1 MHGQSPSMLR
11 AAPQASPRAAVVVTG
26 SELIRG
32 SRRDANGPFLAQE
45 LAARGLE
52 PAHITLVGDGL
63 ADLERALRDGLEADL
78 LVVSGGLGP
87 THDDRTVEALARA
100 AGQELHVDPELEA
113 QIEEVSRRIAERLG
127 RPYADFAEGVS
138 KQATIPERGS
148 VIGIAG
154 TAPGLVV
161 ETDGAVAVV
170 LPGPPPELRRLWAA
184 ALEAD
189 VVQRVLDRAEPPRRQ
204 VLRFF
209 GVSESA
215 VARALT
221 EAGGEAEGSQTTI
234 CAHDGEIWVELFG
247 AADDLAGALRRELE
261 PALFAED
268 DRPVEELVLKNAR
281 VQGLTLAVAESCTG
295 GLVAARLTSVP
306 GSSDVFRGGIVSY
319 ADDVKR
325 ELLGVPEEI
334 LKWHGAVSAEAAA
347 AMASGARRALGVD
360 VAVSVTGVAG
370 PGGGTPEK
378 PVGLVFVHAEGPDG
392 GLAVEL
398 GIPGERSAIRTRAVV
413 TALHVVRR
421 LLTQSRHKVA

>member
-1 MHGQSPSMLR
+1 MTPDAGR
-11 AAPQASPRAAVVVTG
+11 PRARIVVTG
-26 SELIRG
+26 SELVRG
-32 SRRDANGPFLAQE
+32 ERTDLNGPFLARE
-45 LAARGLE
+45 LHALGIE
-52 PAHITLVGDGL
+52 PVEVTIVGDAEEDLARALEAGL
-63 ADLERALRDGLEADL
+63 QADLC
-78 LVVSGGLGP
+78 VTSGGLGP
-87 THDDRTVEALARA
+87 THDDRTVEMLARA
-100 AGQELHVDPELEA
+100 TGRQLVVDDALRAEIDA
-113 QIEEVSRRIAERLG
+113 VSRRIAERLG
-127 RPYADFAEGVS
+127 RPYAEFEPGVT
-138 KQATIPERGS
+138 KQASLPEGAAA
-148 VIGIAG
+148 IGLAG
-154 TAPGLVV
+154 TAPGLILDENGTVV
-161 ETDGAVAVV
+161 IV
-170 LPGPPPELRRLWAA
+170 LPGPPGELQRLWASALETEPLRRLLGRTA
-184 ALEAD
+184 
-189 VVQRVLDRAEPPRRQ
+189 PPARR

-215 VARALT
+215 VARALAD
-221 EAGGEAEGSQTTI
+221 AGGDEEGVETTI
-234 CAHDGEIWVELFG
+234 CARDFEIHVDVVAESDAAARADALVARLREPLEQHLFSVT
-247 AADDLAGALRRELE
+247 
-261 PALFAED
+261 ED
-268 DRPVEELVLKNAR
+268 PVEALVLNLCRQA
-281 VQGLTLAVAESCTG
+281 GLTLGTAESCTG